1 MALFDSWSLIQKSN
15 LNNFFWVCWFLGKNL
30 SNFVSPVWKLH
41 NPYCHNVDPN
51 CQTTYPPLL
60 VTMVF
65 KTLLIYHIYVLI
77 QFPYVVWRISCENQE
92 FLQLKLDWK
101 KEVFGHKGC
110 NFDLSHFGWLGL
122 SKSLEVWHFAAAELS
137 KRQTEAESYFICSL
151 SLISN
156 NFDNGGFQLE
166 FVSISQ
172 VN

>member
-1 MALFDSWSLIQKSN
+1 MILSKENANNKKCAPKLVSFDEKKMRKIRMI
-15 LNNFFWVCWFLGKNL
+15 FDFLGKNL
-30 SNFVSPVWKLH
+30 SKFVSPVWKLH

-51 CQTTYPPLL
+51 CQTTSPPLL

-65 KTLLIYHIYVLI
+65 KSFTILWYTYVLI

-122 SKSLEVWHFAAAELS
+122 SKSLEVWHFAAAAELS
-137 KRQTEAESYFICSL
+137 KRQTEAESYFI
-151 SLISN
+151 
-156 NFDNGGFQLE
+156 
-166 FVSISQ
+166 SIARCMMSHAPYR
-172 VN
+172 